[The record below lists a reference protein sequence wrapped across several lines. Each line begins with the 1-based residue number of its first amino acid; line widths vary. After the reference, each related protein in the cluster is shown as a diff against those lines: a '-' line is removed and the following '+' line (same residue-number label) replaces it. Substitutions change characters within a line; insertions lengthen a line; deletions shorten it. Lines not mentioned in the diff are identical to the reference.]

1 MVFGS
6 LMKVLIV
13 PNGQPESVNQWTD
26 NTMAK
31 KDKNPKQ
38 LLRKLKIEHHEQH

>member
-6 LMKVLIV
+6 LRKVLIV
-13 PNGQPESVNQWTD
+13 PNGQPASMNQWTD

-31 KDKNPKQ
+31 KPKHY
-38 LLRKLKIEHHEQH
+38 LEN